1 MRRDSS
7 YAKNNLLREKHFRA
21 RLFPFPHVKG
31 LGLRLARIV
40 RDARARLAL
49 LMSGI
54 RRL

>member
-1 MRRDSS
+1 MQRAYS

-21 RLFPFPHVKG
+21 RLFPCRHGKG
-31 LGLRLARIV
+31 LRLRLARIV

-49 LMSGI
+49 GMSGI